1 MERTGKLA
9 FFIIKSFFMRNSTII
24 YLSTYSPCRFLV
36 ITYQKLHI
44 TGFGDGSVSGFLLE
58 MPKEAVGIDLEKPCF
73 TFGSD
78 YNLCQDVKSISVNKF
93 NASTE
98 TVDILVSYDCGF
110 LVGTLGLV
118 PQFYPFYNTRFYK
131 LLIVISDQIN

>member
-1 MERTGKLA
+1 
-9 FFIIKSFFMRNSTII
+9 
-24 YLSTYSPCRFLV
+24 
-36 ITYQKLHI
+36 
-44 TGFGDGSVSGFLLE
+44 

-98 TVDILVSYDCGF
+98 TVDILVSYDCGV
-110 LVGTLGLV
+110 LVGTLSLV
-118 PQFYPFYNTRFYK
+118 
-131 LLIVISDQIN
+131 S